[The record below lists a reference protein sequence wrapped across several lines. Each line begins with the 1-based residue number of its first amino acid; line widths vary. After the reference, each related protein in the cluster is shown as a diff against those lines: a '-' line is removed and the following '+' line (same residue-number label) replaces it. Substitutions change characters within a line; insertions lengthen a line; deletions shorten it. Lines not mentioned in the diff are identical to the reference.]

1 MKKLIF
7 ATLGMTLS
15 FSTLA
20 ANLQWNNVQWGTSQQ
35 PQINAP
41 TSYTQI
47 GNQMIGSDG
56 SRATRIGNQTIYQDN
71 QGNRSTCTRLGNQVI
86 CN

>member
-1 MKKLIF
+1 MKKLVF
-7 ATLGMTLS
+7 TTLGMTLS

-20 ANLQWNNVQWGTSQQ
+20 TNLQWNNVQWGISQQ

-41 TSYTQI
+41 TSYTKI

-56 SRATRIGNQTIYQDN
+56 SRATHIGNQTIYQDN
-71 QGNRSTCTRLGNQVI
+71 QGNQSTCTRFGNQVM